1 MMKLGKG
8 YFMLFLLYFVVFR
21 LSCGVVFQ
29 MSCVVV
35 SGFRL
40 FIFFFPHGVL
50 LFTCCVC
57 DFDTIR
63 AVYSSS
69 FKQKPIDA
77 LFFEVGGLYWSV

>member
-1 MMKLGKG
+1 MEMKEWVMMKLGKG

-40 FIFFFPHGVL
+40 FIFSLMVFCCL
-50 LFTCCVC
+50 LVVFVISIPSVQ
-57 DFDTIR
+57 FIL
-63 AVYSSS
+63 A
-69 FKQKPIDA
+69 A
-77 LFFEVGGLYWSV
+77 LSKSQLMHYF